1 MNQTEAICQMIQAIN
16 AAGIPYLLTGSLAS
30 TVYSFPRASKD
41 ADFVLEMA
49 GRHPDEIMRHLGPEF
64 VLDDQMS
71 FESITGTMR
80 WIVSVP
86 SVDDF
91 DLELF
96 ILSQDAFH
104 QERFRRR
111 VMITHPRLRSD
122 VFLPTAED
130 VIVQKVRW
138 GREKDRQDVLDV
150 MAVQGPALDWPYIES
165 WCDKHGTRKLMEE
178 LRAAVP
184 PDL

>member
-1 MNQTEAICQMIQAIN
+1 MTQTDAIRQMIQAIN

-49 GRHPDEIMRHLGPEF
+49 GKHPDVIMKHLGPEF

-71 FESITGTMR
+71 FESITGTRR

-86 SVDDF
+86 ELDYF

-96 ILSQDAFH
+96 ILSDDAFH

-111 VMITHPRLRSD
+111 RVVSHKLLGLD
-122 VFLPTAED
+122 VVLPTAED
-130 VIVQKVRW
+130 VIIQKVRW
-138 GREKDRQDVLDV
+138 GREKDRQDVIDV
-150 MAVQGPALDWPYIES
+150 MTVQSGNLDWPYIES
-165 WCDKHGTRKLMEE
+165 WCDRHGTRALLEE
-178 LRAAVP
+178 LRAKVP
-184 PDL
+184 AD